1 MVRNGGKHIQDGMD
15 VDDFY
20 NEVEKAQ
27 LRISKYLHDTSVLT
41 SETLD
46 NEVGIELY
54 FKAENMQKSGSF
66 KARGAVNAVLASKNV
81 TNTNIK
87 RFCLL
92 LFKIFRLGKKSRYS
106 RICDWQFRE
115 SWISFSLDL
124 QTIRTSFAVYSGDG
138 KEFA

>member
-15 VDDFY
+15 VEDFY
-20 NEVEKAQ
+20 NEIEKAQ

-81 TNTNIK
+81 TKIIIGK
-87 RFCLL
+87 I
-92 LFKIFRLGKKSRYS
+92 LFAIDLEFQTWKEIQIFK
-106 RICDWQFRE
+106 
-115 SWISFSLDL
+115 DL
-124 QTIRTSFAVYSGDG
+124 WLVVQGIMD
-138 KEFA
+138 

>member
-66 KARGAVNAVLASKNV
+66 KARGAVNAVLASKLQKLAL
-81 TNTNIK
+81 K
-87 RFCLL
+87 RFWSLL
-92 LFKIFRLGKKSRYS
+92 IKIFRLGKKSRNS
-106 RICDWQFRE
+106 RICDWKFRE

-124 QTIRTSFAVYSGDG
+124 QTIRTSFAVYSCNGE
-138 KEFA
+138 EFA

>member
-66 KARGAVNAVLASKNV
+66 KARGAVNAVLASKYLSKISIEKV
-81 TNTNIK
+81 LVAIDQDFQTWKEIQK
-87 RFCLL
+87 
-92 LFKIFRLGKKSRYS
+92 FK
-106 RICDWQFRE
+106 
-115 SWISFSLDL
+115 DL
-124 QTIRTSFAVYSGDG
+124 WLAVQGIMD
-138 KEFA
+138 

>member
-66 KARGAVNAVLASKNV
+66 KARGAVNAVLASKLQKLAMK
-81 TNTNIK
+81 I
-87 RFCLL
+87 FWFLL
-92 LFKIFRLGKKSRYS
+92 ITIFRLGKKSRNS

-124 QTIRTSFAVYSGDG
+124 QTIRTSFAVYSCNGE
-138 KEFA
+138 EFA